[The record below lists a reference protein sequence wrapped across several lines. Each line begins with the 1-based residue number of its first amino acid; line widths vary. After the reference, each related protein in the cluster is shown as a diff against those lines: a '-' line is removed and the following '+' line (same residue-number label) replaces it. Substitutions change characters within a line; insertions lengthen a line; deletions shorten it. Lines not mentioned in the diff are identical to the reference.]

1 MSVVKLVVRWWASFL
16 GAVLLVGAA
25 AAQSGYGADDQ
36 ILSAY
41 YGTAERHAD
50 VTERLRELARGNRGF
65 QVSNDTFGTDPHEG
79 RVKVLRIHVRTANG
93 GTRYIDYTEGSYV
106 DGSRFAG
113 WGGGNW
119 GQGAGRGGWEN
130 PGSGY
135 GGGKPYENP
144 RGGMGHPPGGAE
156 YRILNA
162 RYGTAQR
169 NVDVTERL
177 RELARADT
185 SFRVSNDTFGSDPD
199 GGRVKTLRIHALAPG
214 GGTRTFEYREGS
226 VVDGSQFSGWSGGN
240 WGQAGGGWGGAGS
253 RSLEISRAVYGAGSR
268 TMDVTDRL
276 RSQVRNDRIDV
287 AVGNREMGG
296 DPASGRPKSL
306 TIWYSVGGRGE
317 RQLRVNE
324 GDRLRLP

>member
-1 MSVVKLVVRWWASFL
+1 MSVVKLVVRWWVSFL
-16 GAVLLVGAA
+16 GAFLLVGAA

-41 YGTAERHAD
+41 YGTPERHAD
-50 VTERLRELARGNRGF
+50 VTERLRELARESRGF

-79 RVKVLRIHVRTANG
+79 RVKTLRIHVRTPNG
-93 GTRYIDYTEGSYV
+93 GTRFVDYTEGSYV

-144 RGGMGHPPGGAE
+144 RGGMGYPPGGAE

-169 NVDVTERL
+169 NIDVTDRL
-177 RELARADT
+177 RELARADQT
-185 SFRVSNDTFGSDPD
+185 FRVSNDTFGSDPD
-199 GGRVKTLRIHALAPG
+199 GGRVKALRIYAQAPG
-214 GGTRTFEYREGS
+214 GGTRTFEYQEGS
-226 VVDGSQFSGWSGGN
+226 MVDGAQFSGWGGGN
-240 WGQAGGGWGGAGS
+240 WGQGGSGGWAGGGGRG
-253 RSLEISRAVYGAGSR
+253 LEITRAVYGVGGRS
-268 TMDVTDRL
+268 MDVTDRL
-276 RSQVRNDRIDV
+276 RSRVVNDRIDV
-287 AVGNREMGG
+287 KVGNGEMGG
-296 DPASGRPKSL
+296 DPAPGRPKVL
-306 TIWYSVGGRGE
+306 MVWYSTGRGE
-317 RQLRVNE
+317 RQARISE